1 MDKDGIQLRHVH
13 VIDPDNQIKN
23 GSGEAYMNKAYEG
36 SEQNLD
42 KKSDHKTDI
51 DGEHDDDEFEGNAC
65 SNAVGFIQNIV
76 ADFYKEY
83 GNIVW
88 YTIYLLLLLAYFGY
102 FIYCMYH
109 LTDKDK
115 ITEEG
120 SIRLIVITI
129 LLVAGISFKLLT
141 TFIKL
146 DFTSFEREFENFMG
160 KYGFIIHICLII
172 SAIGGN
178 IAVIIIEVILKE
190 VDNLISLIGV
200 FCFVVVFYVTSHNPA
215 RVNWRPV
222 FWGLEIQFY
231 FALAIIKWPIG
242 NDIFQWCGDR
252 VTEFLAHTDAGAGF
266 VFGNDT
272 FRNHFFAMAVL
283 PVIVFF
289 STAIAILYYLGVMQF
304 IIKYIARGLAFA
316 LGTSPA
322 ESLNAAGN
330 IFIGQSEAPLMIRP
344 FLAKLTNS
352 EIHAIMTGGFA
363 TIAGSVMAAYVL
375 MGVPAKHLLSAS
387 VMSAPAA
394 LAMAKLSYP
403 ETKVSKALDKDV
415 YQMESGKERNIV
427 EAASNGACMSVKLV
441 ANIAVN
447 LIAFISLLQFVNAT
461 LTWFGERAGLY
472 APDHE
477 LLTFQFICS
486 YVFWPMSWVMGVHHT
501 DCRVLGELIGIKTF
515 INEFVAYNELSKY
528 IDNRANLTWYEGLPA
543 INSSY
548 TGNWTRVGRDIHYLD
563 FDHTLV
569 GGTIEDRSMVIA
581 TYALCGFSNV
591 GSIGIM
597 LGALGAMAPTRK
609 HDLTK
614 VVVRAMICG
623 NVACFLTAC
632 IAGLMYEPK

>member
-1 MDKDGIQLRHVH
+1 MEKDGIQLRRVQ
-13 VIDPDNQIKN
+13 VIDPDNPLKN
-23 GSGEAYMNKAYEG
+23 GSGEGYVNNAFKG

-42 KKSDHKTDI
+42 QKQDSKTDI
-51 DGEHDDDEFEGNAC
+51 DGEHEDEEFEGNAC
-65 SNAVGFIQNIV
+65 SNAVGFIRKIIS
-76 ADFYKEY
+76 DLYKEY
-83 GNIVW
+83 IHSVW
-88 YTIYLLLLLAYFGY
+88 YTIYLVLLLAYFGY
-102 FIYCMYH
+102 FIRCMYH
-109 LTDKDK
+109 LTVKDK

-129 LLVAGISFKLLT
+129 LLVIGISLT
-141 TFIKL
+141 ILSKFVKL
-146 DFTSFEREFENFMG
+146 DFTRFELEFEKFMG
-160 KYGFIIHICLII
+160 RYGFIIHICFII
-172 SAIGGN
+172 LAIGGN
-178 IAVIIIEVILKE
+178 IAVIVVEVILKE
-190 VDNLISLIGV
+190 VDNLISLVGV

-231 FALAIIKWPIG
+231 FALAIIKWPVG

-266 VFGNDT
+266 VFGEKT

-289 STAIAILYYLGVMQF
+289 STAIAILYYFGVMQF
-304 IIKYIARGLAFA
+304 IIKYIARALAFA

-403 ETKVSKALDKDV
+403 ETKVSKAQNKDV
-415 YQMESGKERNIV
+415 YKMESVKERNIV
-427 EAASNGACMSVKLV
+427 EAASNGACKSVKLV

-472 APDHE
+472 PPEHE
-477 LLTFQFICS
+477 LVTFQFICS
-486 YVFWPMSWVMGVHHT
+486 YLFWPISWVMGVHHT

-515 INEFVAYNELSKY
+515 FNEFVAYKELSKY
-528 IDNRANLTWYEGLPA
+528 IDNRANLTWYMGLPA
-543 INSSY
+543 LNSSY
-548 TGNWTRVGRDIHYLD
+548 TGNYTYVGRDINYLD
-563 FDHTLV
+563 FNHTLV
-569 GGTIEDRSMVIA
+569 GGIIQDRSMVIA

-591 GSIGIM
+591 SSIGIM

-609 HDLTK
+609 QDLTK

-632 IAGLMYEPK
+632 IAGLMYEPR

>member
-1 MDKDGIQLRHVH
+1 MEKDGIQLRHVQ

-23 GSGEAYMNKAYEG
+23 GPSEGYMNNAFEG

-42 KKSDHKTDI
+42 KKQVSNTDI
-51 DGEHDDDEFEGNAC
+51 DGEHDDEEFEGNAC
-65 SNAVGFIQNIV
+65 SNAVGFIQKIIT
-76 ADFYKEY
+76 DFYKEHIF
-83 GNIVW
+83 IVW
-88 YTIYLLLLLAYFGY
+88 YTIYLVLLVAYFGY
-102 FIYCMYH
+102 FIWCMYH
-109 LTDKDK
+109 LTVKDK

-129 LLVAGISFKLLT
+129 LLVIGISLT
-141 TFIKL
+141 ILSKFVKL
-146 DFTSFEREFENFMG
+146 DFTSFEQEFETLMG
-160 KYGFIIHICLII
+160 QYGFIIHICLII
-172 SAIGGN
+172 AAIGGN
-178 IAVIIIEVILKE
+178 IAVIVVEVILKE
-190 VDNLISLIGV
+190 VDNLISLVGV

-231 FALAIIKWPIG
+231 FALAIIKWPVG

-266 VFGNDT
+266 VFGEDT

-304 IIKYIARGLAFA
+304 IIKYIARALAFA

-403 ETKVSKALDKDV
+403 ETKVSKAHNKDV
-415 YQMESGKERNIV
+415 YKIESGKERNIV

-472 APDHE
+472 PPEHE

-528 IDNRANLTWYEGLPA
+528 IDNRANLTWYMGLPA
-543 INSSY
+543 LNSSY
-548 TGNWTRVGRDIHYLD
+548 TGNYTYVGRDIHYLD
-563 FDHTLV
+563 FNHTLV
-569 GGTIEDRSMVIA
+569 GGIIQDRSMVIA

-609 HDLTK
+609 QDLTK

-632 IAGLMYEPK
+632 LAGLMYESR